1 MRGDVQN
8 GARLDAKNG
17 TTPDAQNGTMPD
29 AGYDDQPVAGPVV
42 GRGPQCDAD
51 NVSGPRSRAAAR
63 RKKRRGCH
71 DVRKEGRRYR
81 RSLRREARAR
91 EREVLKQLPKRER
104 PHAWWRT
111 RPLGVTFTVY
121 LAVYLA
127 VATALA
133 LAGADVFATWN
144 NSYYYE
150 LEVDAGHGLMRRGV
164 VDGGP
169 YIYDATTDR
178 LLPAA
183 ELDLP
188 DAGALAVFIATG
200 ARDEIGAGGSE
211 GDWSDETV
219 RTVCATMDLLRE
231 GKIRLYDWGLNYNEW
246 YPQEEVLEDNR
257 GISADNLARYDQ
269 LSRERRVQSVD
280 LFGKMTGADLEAT
293 FGESLV
299 SNTAYY
305 ATATRPAGIMTWLL
319 TFATG
324 LCPVLAYGVLGWLTF
339 RHFYRVHIAGPLA
352 ELAGAADRIAERDLD
367 FNIRVVRGRELGRL
381 SETLEH
387 MRASLLEAQRELWRT
402 AESRRRLNAAFAHD
416 LRTPIT
422 VLKGT
427 VEMAQMR
434 LRRSDTLDGDALDAL
449 SAQVARLER
458 YATSMGGLSK
468 LEDRPVERE
477 TFALDDLRE
486 ELGRHVSEVMAVRGG
501 GLGLNLPTVSE
512 ADRAPAPKTCCASA
526 STLKAAAGSRPAALL
541 AIDLPLVEEVLDNL
555 LSNACVHASSI
566 VTFDMMVDA
575 GVLTLVVTDDG
586 PGFTPEA
593 LHRGCDPF
601 FSENKSAE
609 HFGLGLNVSSVLCG
623 LHGGKIALTNAETGG
638 ARVIATFD
646 VRPDRESVF

>member
-1 MRGDVQN
+1 MRV
-8 GARLDAKNG
+8 
-17 TTPDAQNGTMPD
+17 
-29 AGYDDQPVAGPVV
+29 
-42 GRGPQCDAD
+42 
-51 NVSGPRSRAAAR
+51 
-63 RKKRRGCH
+63 
-71 DVRKEGRRYR
+71 
-81 RSLRREARAR
+81 
-91 EREVLKQLPKRER
+91 
-104 PHAWWRT
+104 WWRT

-133 LAGADVFATWN
+133 TLGISLFAGLNDEYFYKVEIEIGN
-144 NSYYYE
+144 
-150 LEVDAGHGLMRRGV
+150 GLTQRGV
-164 VDGGP
+164 VDSGP
-169 YIYDATTDR
+169 YIYDAEAGE

-183 ELDLP
+183 ELALP
-188 DAGALAVFIATG
+188 GDEPYAVFIATG
-200 ARDEIGAGGSE
+200 ARGTDGASVP
-211 GDWSDETV
+211 SDDVPVDMVTATTDMV
-219 RTVCATMDLLRE
+219 RD
-231 GKIRLYDWGLNYNEW
+231 GKVRLYDWGLNYNEW
-246 YPQEEVLEDNR
+246 YPQEEVLEDDN
-257 GISADNLARYDQ
+257 GISYENLARYDS
-269 LSRERRVQSVD
+269 LSRSGRVQTVEM
-280 LFGKMTGADLEAT
+280 FARMTGADLGQT
-293 FGESLV
+293 FGEGQV

-305 ATATRPAGIMTWLL
+305 AAPERDDGIMPWVMSFLV
-319 TFATG
+319 ASA
-324 LCPVLAYGVLGWLTF
+324 PVLAYGVLGWLTF

-352 ELAGAADRIAERDLD
+352 ELAGAADRIAGQDLD
-367 FNIRVVRGRELGRL
+367 FTIRVVRGRELGRL

-434 LRRSDTLDGDALDAL
+434 LRRGDTLDGDALDAL

-486 ELGRHVSEVMAVRGG
+486 ELGRHVSEVMAARGG
-501 GLGLNLPTVSE
+501 GLELKLPTVSE
-512 ADRAPAPKTCCASA
+512 ADGAPAPKTCCASE
-526 STLKAAAGSRPAALL
+526 STLKAATDGRPAALL

-566 VTFDMMVDA
+566 VTFGMMVDA

-638 ARVIATFD
+638 AQVIATLD

>member
-1 MRGDVQN
+1 MGGQVRGDAQN
-8 GARLDAKNG
+8 GA
-17 TTPDAQNGTMPD
+17 TPDAQNGTTPD
-29 AGYDDQPVAGPVV
+29 AEYEAQPVAGPVV

-51 NVSGPRSRAAAR
+51 NTSGSRSRAAAR
-63 RKKRRGCH
+63 RKKRRVRH
-71 DVRKEGRRYR
+71 DVRKEDRRYR

-104 PHAWWRT
+104 LHAWWRT

-211 GDWSDETV
+211 EDWPDETV
-219 RTVCATMDLLRE
+219 RTVYATMDLLRE
-231 GKIRLYDWGLNYNEW
+231 GKIRLYDWGLNFNEW

-257 GISADNLARYDQ
+257 GISADDLARYDQ

-305 ATATRPAGIMTWLL
+305 ATAAPPAGIMTWLL

-367 FNIRVVRGRELGRL
+367 FTIRVVRGRELGRL

-486 ELGRHVSEVMAVRGG
+486 ELGRHVSEVMAARGG
-501 GLGLNLPTVSE
+501 GLELKLPTASE
-512 ADRAPAPKTCCASA
+512 ADRAPAPKTCCASE
-526 STLKAAAGSRPAALL
+526 STLKAAADSRPAELL

-638 ARVIATFD
+638 ARVIATLD

>member
-1 MRGDVQN
+1 MRV
-8 GARLDAKNG
+8 
-17 TTPDAQNGTMPD
+17 
-29 AGYDDQPVAGPVV
+29 
-42 GRGPQCDAD
+42 
-51 NVSGPRSRAAAR
+51 
-63 RKKRRGCH
+63 
-71 DVRKEGRRYR
+71 
-81 RSLRREARAR
+81 
-91 EREVLKQLPKRER
+91 
-104 PHAWWRT
+104 WWRT

-133 LAGADVFATWN
+133 TLGISLFAGLNDEYFYKVEIEIGN
-144 NSYYYE
+144 
-150 LEVDAGHGLMRRGV
+150 GLTQRGV
-164 VDGGP
+164 VDSGP
-169 YIYDATTDR
+169 YIYDAEAGE

-183 ELDLP
+183 ELALP
-188 DAGALAVFIATG
+188 GDEPYAVFIATG
-200 ARDEIGAGGSE
+200 ARGTDGASVP
-211 GDWSDETV
+211 SDDVPVDMVTATTDMV
-219 RTVCATMDLLRE
+219 RD
-231 GKIRLYDWGLNYNEW
+231 GKVRLYDWGLNYNEW
-246 YPQEEVLEDNR
+246 YPQEEVLEDDN
-257 GISADNLARYDQ
+257 GISYENLARYDS
-269 LSRERRVQSVD
+269 LSRSGRVQTVEM
-280 LFGKMTGADLEAT
+280 FARMTGADLGQT
-293 FGESLV
+293 FGEGQV

-305 ATATRPAGIMTWLL
+305 AAPERDDGIMPWVMSFLV
-319 TFATG
+319 ASA
-324 LCPVLAYGVLGWLTF
+324 PVLAYGVLGWLTF

-352 ELAGAADRIAERDLD
+352 ELAGAADRIAGQDLD
-367 FNIRVVRGRELGRL
+367 FTIRVVRGRELGRL

-387 MRASLLEAQRELWRT
+387 MRASLLEAHRELWRT

-434 LRRSDTLDGDALDAL
+434 LRRGGTLDEDALDAL

-501 GLGLNLPTVSE
+501 GLGLKLPTVSE
-512 ADRAPAPKTCCASA
+512 ADGAPAPKTCCASE

-566 VTFDMMVDA
+566 VTFDMMADA

-646 VRPDRESVF
+646 VRLDRESVFERGEAAPAPGPRQG

>member
-1 MRGDVQN
+1 MRV
-8 GARLDAKNG
+8 
-17 TTPDAQNGTMPD
+17 
-29 AGYDDQPVAGPVV
+29 
-42 GRGPQCDAD
+42 
-51 NVSGPRSRAAAR
+51 
-63 RKKRRGCH
+63 
-71 DVRKEGRRYR
+71 
-81 RSLRREARAR
+81 
-91 EREVLKQLPKRER
+91 
-104 PHAWWRT
+104 WWRT

-133 LAGADVFATWN
+133 TLGISLFAGLNDEYFYKVEIEIGN
-144 NSYYYE
+144 
-150 LEVDAGHGLMRRGV
+150 GLTRRGV
-164 VDGGP
+164 VDSGP
-169 YIYDATTDR
+169 YIYDAEAGE

-183 ELDLP
+183 ELALP
-188 DAGALAVFIATG
+188 GDEPYAVFIATG
-200 ARDEIGAGGSE
+200 ARGTDGASVP
-211 GDWSDETV
+211 SDDVPVDMVTATTDMV
-219 RTVCATMDLLRE
+219 RD
-231 GKIRLYDWGLNYNEW
+231 GKVRLYDWGLNYNEW
-246 YPQEEVLEDNR
+246 YPQEEVLEDNN
-257 GISADNLARYDQ
+257 GISYENLARYDS
-269 LSRERRVQSVD
+269 LSRSGRIQTVEMFTR
-280 LFGKMTGADLEAT
+280 MTGADLGQT
-293 FGESLV
+293 FGEGQV

-305 ATATRPAGIMTWLL
+305 AAPERDDGIMPWVMSFLV
-319 TFATG
+319 ASA
-324 LCPVLAYGVLGWLTF
+324 PVLAYGVLGWLTF

-352 ELAGAADRIAERDLD
+352 ELAGAADRIAGQDLD
-367 FNIRVVRGRELGRL
+367 FAIRVVRGRELGRL

-402 AESRRRLNAAFAHD
+402 AESRRRLNAVFAHD

-434 LRRSDTLDGDALDAL
+434 LRRGDTLDEDALDAL

-486 ELGRHVSEVMAVRGG
+486 ELGRHVSEVMAARGG
-501 GLGLNLPTVSE
+501 GLELKLPTVSE
-512 ADRAPAPKTCCASA
+512 ADGAPAPKTCCASESA
-526 STLKAAAGSRPAALL
+526 LKAATDGRPAALL

-586 PGFTPEA
+586 PGFTLEA

-638 ARVIATFD
+638 ARVIATLD

>member
-1 MRGDVQN
+1 MRV
-8 GARLDAKNG
+8 
-17 TTPDAQNGTMPD
+17 
-29 AGYDDQPVAGPVV
+29 
-42 GRGPQCDAD
+42 
-51 NVSGPRSRAAAR
+51 
-63 RKKRRGCH
+63 
-71 DVRKEGRRYR
+71 
-81 RSLRREARAR
+81 
-91 EREVLKQLPKRER
+91 
-104 PHAWWRT
+104 WWRT

-133 LAGADVFATWN
+133 TLGISLFAGLNDEYFYKVEIEIGN
-144 NSYYYE
+144 
-150 LEVDAGHGLMRRGV
+150 GLTQRGV
-164 VDGGP
+164 VDSGP
-169 YIYDATTDR
+169 YIYDAEAGE

-183 ELDLP
+183 ELALP
-188 DAGALAVFIATG
+188 GDEPYAVFIATG
-200 ARDEIGAGGSE
+200 ARGTDGASVP
-211 GDWSDETV
+211 SDDVPVDMVTATTDMV
-219 RTVCATMDLLRE
+219 RD
-231 GKIRLYDWGLNYNEW
+231 GKVRLYDWGLNYNEW
-246 YPQEEVLEDNR
+246 YPQEEVLEDDN
-257 GISADNLARYDQ
+257 GISYENLARYDS
-269 LSRERRVQSVD
+269 LSRSGRVQTVEM
-280 LFGKMTGADLEAT
+280 FARMTGADLGQT
-293 FGESLV
+293 FGEGQV

-305 ATATRPAGIMTWLL
+305 AAPERDDGIMPWVMSFLV
-319 TFATG
+319 ASA
-324 LCPVLAYGVLGWLTF
+324 PVLAYGVLGWLTF

-352 ELAGAADRIAERDLD
+352 ELAGAADRIAGQDLD
-367 FNIRVVRGRELGRL
+367 FAIRVVRGRELGRL

-427 VEMAQMR
+427 VEMTQMR
-434 LRRSDTLDGDALDAL
+434 LRRGDTLDEDALDAL

-477 TFALDDLRE
+477 AVSLDDLRE
-486 ELGRHVSEVMAVRGG
+486 ELGRHVSEVMAARGG
-501 GLGLNLPTVSE
+501 GLELKLPTVSE
-512 ADRAPAPKTCCASA
+512 ADGAPAPKTCCASESA
-526 STLKAAAGSRPAALL
+526 LKAATDGRPAALL

-575 GVLTLVVTDDG
+575 GVLALVVTDDG

-638 ARVIATFD
+638 ARVIATLD

>member
-1 MRGDVQN
+1 MRV
-8 GARLDAKNG
+8 
-17 TTPDAQNGTMPD
+17 
-29 AGYDDQPVAGPVV
+29 
-42 GRGPQCDAD
+42 
-51 NVSGPRSRAAAR
+51 
-63 RKKRRGCH
+63 
-71 DVRKEGRRYR
+71 
-81 RSLRREARAR
+81 
-91 EREVLKQLPKRER
+91 
-104 PHAWWRT
+104 WWRT
-111 RPLGVTFTVY
+111 RPLGVAFTVY

-133 LAGADVFATWN
+133 TLGISLFAGLNDEYFYKVEIEIGN
-144 NSYYYE
+144 
-150 LEVDAGHGLMRRGV
+150 GLTQRGV
-164 VDGGP
+164 VDSGP
-169 YIYDATTDR
+169 YIYDAEAGE

-183 ELDLP
+183 ELALP
-188 DAGALAVFIATG
+188 GDEPYAVFIATG
-200 ARDEIGAGGSE
+200 ARGTDGASVP
-211 GDWSDETV
+211 SDDVPVDMVTATTDMV
-219 RTVCATMDLLRE
+219 RD
-231 GKIRLYDWGLNYNEW
+231 GKVRLYDWGLNYNEW
-246 YPQEEVLEDNR
+246 YPQEEVLEDDN
-257 GISADNLARYDQ
+257 GISYENLARYDS
-269 LSRERRVQSVD
+269 LSRSGRVQTVEM
-280 LFGKMTGADLEAT
+280 FARMTGADLGQT
-293 FGESLV
+293 FGEGQV

-305 ATATRPAGIMTWLL
+305 AAPERDDGIMPWVMSFLV
-319 TFATG
+319 ASA
-324 LCPVLAYGVLGWLTF
+324 PVLAYGGLGWLTF

-352 ELAGAADRIAERDLD
+352 ELAGAADRIAEQDLD
-367 FNIRVVRGRELGRL
+367 FAIGTVRGRELGRL

-434 LRRSDTLDGDALDAL
+434 LRRGDTLDVGALDAL

-477 TFALDDLRE
+477 AFVPDDLRE
-486 ELGRHVSEVMAVRGG
+486 ELGRHVSEVMAARGG
-501 GLGLNLPTVSE
+501 LELKLPTMPE
-512 ADRAPAPKTCCASA
+512 PADAPAPKTYCASEL
-526 STLKAAAGSRPAALL
+526 TPKAATDSRPAAPLFL
-541 AIDLPLVEEVLDNL
+541 DLPLVEEVLDNL
-555 LSNACVHASSI
+555 LGNACVHASSS

-593 LHRGCDPF
+593 LHRGCDPY
-601 FSENKSAE
+601 FSESKSAE

>member
-1 MRGDVQN
+1 MRAD
-8 GARLDAKNG
+8 
-17 TTPDAQNGTMPD
+17 TE
-29 AGYDDQPVAGPVV
+29 
-42 GRGPQCDAD
+42 RGPNSDANRD
-51 NVSGPRSRAAAR
+51 KGPDETWLGPADC
-63 RKKRRGCH
+63 RKKRHADRFEC
-71 DVRKEGRRYR
+71 KERRRAR
-81 RSLRREARAR
+81 RAERREARAR
-91 EREVLKQLPKRER
+91 EREALKQLPRRER
-104 PHAWWRT
+104 LRAWWCT

-133 LAGADVFATWN
+133 LAGADVFAAWN

-200 ARDEIGAGGSE
+200 ARGEAAVGGSE
-211 GDWSDETV
+211 EDWSDETV
-219 RTVCATMDLLRE
+219 RTVYATMDLLRE
-231 GKIRLYDWGLNYNEW
+231 GKVKLYDWGLNYNDW

-293 FGESLV
+293 FGENLV

-305 ATATRPAGIMTWLL
+305 ATATRPTGIMTWLL

-324 LCPVLAYGVLGWLTF
+324 LCPVLAYGGLGWLTF

-352 ELAGAADRIAERDLD
+352 DLAGAADRIAEQDLD
-367 FNIRVVRGRELGRL
+367 FAIGAVRGRELGRL

-387 MRASLLEAQRELWRT
+387 MRASLFEAQRELWRT

-434 LRRSDTLDGDALDAL
+434 LRRGDTLDAGALDAL

-458 YATSMGGLSK
+458 YATSMGGLTK

-477 TFALDDLRE
+477 SLALDELRE
-486 ELGRHVSEVMAVRGG
+486 ELDRHVSGVIAARGG
-501 GLGLNLPTVSE
+501 GLKLELPSMGE
-512 ADRAPAPKTCCASA
+512 AAGAPAPETAAMTAPDAIGGSASA
-526 STLKAAAGSRPAALL
+526 ADGRPAAPLFL
-541 AIDLPLVEEVLDNL
+541 DLPLVEEVLDNL
-555 LSNACVHASSI
+555 LSNACVHASTC
-566 VTFDMMVDA
+566 VAFDMMVDA
-575 GVLTLVVTDDG
+575 GVLTVVVTDDG

-593 LHRGCDPF
+593 LRRGCDPF

-609 HFGLGLNVSSVLCG
+609 HFGLGLNVSSILCG
-623 LHGGKIALTNAETGG
+623 LHGGKT
-638 ARVIATFD
+638 
-646 VRPDRESVF
+646 P

>member
-1 MRGDVQN
+1 MRGDAQN
-8 GARLDAKNG
+8 GA
-17 TTPDAQNGTMPD
+17 TPDAQNGTTPD
-29 AGYDDQPVAGPVV
+29 AEYEAQPVAGPVV

-51 NVSGPRSRAAAR
+51 NTSGSRSRAAAR
-63 RKKRRGCH
+63 RKKRRVRH
-71 DVRKEGRRYR
+71 DVRKEDRRYR

-104 PHAWWRT
+104 LHAWWRT

-211 GDWSDETV
+211 EDWPDETV
-219 RTVCATMDLLRE
+219 RTVYATMDLLRE
-231 GKIRLYDWGLNYNEW
+231 GKIRLYDWGLNFNEW

-257 GISADNLARYDQ
+257 GISADDLARYDQ

-305 ATATRPAGIMTWLL
+305 ATAAPPAGIMTWLL

-367 FNIRVVRGRELGRL
+367 FTIRVVRGRELGRL

-486 ELGRHVSEVMAVRGG
+486 ELGRHVSEVMAARGG
-501 GLGLNLPTVSE
+501 GLELKLPTASE
-512 ADRAPAPKTCCASA
+512 ADRAPAPKTCCASE
-526 STLKAAAGSRPAALL
+526 STLKAAADSRPAELL

-638 ARVIATFD
+638 ARVIATLD

>member
-1 MRGDVQN
+1 MRV
-8 GARLDAKNG
+8 
-17 TTPDAQNGTMPD
+17 
-29 AGYDDQPVAGPVV
+29 
-42 GRGPQCDAD
+42 
-51 NVSGPRSRAAAR
+51 
-63 RKKRRGCH
+63 
-71 DVRKEGRRYR
+71 
-81 RSLRREARAR
+81 
-91 EREVLKQLPKRER
+91 
-104 PHAWWRT
+104 WWRT

-133 LAGADVFATWN
+133 TLGISLFAGLNDEYFYKVEIEIGN
-144 NSYYYE
+144 
-150 LEVDAGHGLMRRGV
+150 GLTQRGV
-164 VDGGP
+164 VDSGP
-169 YIYDATTDR
+169 YIYDAEAGE

-183 ELDLP
+183 ELALP
-188 DAGALAVFIATG
+188 GDGPYAVFIATG
-200 ARDEIGAGGSE
+200 ARGTDGASVP
-211 GDWSDETV
+211 SDDVPVDMVTATTDMV
-219 RTVCATMDLLRE
+219 RD
-231 GKIRLYDWGLNYNEW
+231 GKVRLYDWGLNYNEW
-246 YPQEEVLEDNR
+246 YPQEEVLEDDN
-257 GISADNLARYDQ
+257 GISYENLARYDS
-269 LSRERRVQSVD
+269 LSRSGRVQTVEM
-280 LFGKMTGADLEAT
+280 FARMTGADLGQT
-293 FGESLV
+293 FGEGQV

-305 ATATRPAGIMTWLL
+305 AAPERDDGIMPWVMSFLV
-319 TFATG
+319 ASA
-324 LCPVLAYGVLGWLTF
+324 PVLAYGGLGWLTF

-352 ELAGAADRIAERDLD
+352 ELAGAADRIAEQDLD
-367 FNIRVVRGRELGRL
+367 FAIGTVRGRELGRL

-434 LRRSDTLDGDALDAL
+434 LRRGDTLDGDALDAL

-512 ADRAPAPKTCCASA
+512 ADRAPAPKTCCASE
-526 STLKAAAGSRPAALL
+526 STLKAATGSRPAALL

-555 LSNACVHASSI
+555 LSNACVHASTR
-566 VTFDMMVDA
+566 VAFDMMVDA
-575 GVLTLVVTDDG
+575 GVLTVVVTDDG

-593 LHRGCDPF
+593 LRRGCDPF

-623 LHGGKIALTNAETGG
+623 LHGGRIALANAGSGG

-646 VRPDRESVF
+646 VRLDRESVFERGEAAPAPGPRQG

>member
-1 MRGDVQN
+1 MRV
-8 GARLDAKNG
+8 
-17 TTPDAQNGTMPD
+17 
-29 AGYDDQPVAGPVV
+29 
-42 GRGPQCDAD
+42 
-51 NVSGPRSRAAAR
+51 
-63 RKKRRGCH
+63 
-71 DVRKEGRRYR
+71 
-81 RSLRREARAR
+81 
-91 EREVLKQLPKRER
+91 
-104 PHAWWRT
+104 WWRT

-133 LAGADVFATWN
+133 TLGISLFAGLNDEYFYKVEIEIGN
-144 NSYYYE
+144 
-150 LEVDAGHGLMRRGV
+150 GLTQRGV
-164 VDGGP
+164 VDSGP
-169 YIYDATTDR
+169 YIYDAEAGE

-183 ELDLP
+183 ELALP
-188 DAGALAVFIATG
+188 GDEPYAVFIATG
-200 ARDEIGAGGSE
+200 ARGTDGASVP
-211 GDWSDETV
+211 SDDVPVDMVTATTDMV
-219 RTVCATMDLLRE
+219 RD
-231 GKIRLYDWGLNYNEW
+231 GKVRLYDWGLNYNEW
-246 YPQEEVLEDNR
+246 YPQEEVLEDDN
-257 GISADNLARYDQ
+257 GISYENLARYDS
-269 LSRERRVQSVD
+269 LSRSGRVQTVEM
-280 LFGKMTGADLEAT
+280 FARMTGADLGQT
-293 FGESLV
+293 FGEGQV

-305 ATATRPAGIMTWLL
+305 AAPERDDGIMPWVMSFLV
-319 TFATG
+319 ASA
-324 LCPVLAYGVLGWLTF
+324 PVLAYGVLGWLTF

-352 ELAGAADRIAERDLD
+352 ELAGAADRIAGQDLD
-367 FNIRVVRGRELGRL
+367 FTIRVVRGRELGRL

-387 MRASLLEAQRELWRT
+387 MRASLLEAHRELWRT

-434 LRRSDTLDGDALDAL
+434 LRRGGTLDEDALDAL

-501 GLGLNLPTVSE
+501 GLGLKLPTVSE
-512 ADRAPAPKTCCASA
+512 ADGAPAPKTCCASE

-566 VTFDMMVDA
+566 VTFDMMADA

-623 LHGGKIALTNAETGG
+623 LHGGKIALANAETGG

>member
-1 MRGDVQN
+1 MGGQVRGDAGRDPN
-8 GARLDAKNG
+8 
-17 TTPDAQNGTMPD
+17 PDANRDKGSDGTWL
-29 AGYDDQPVAGPVV
+29 GS
-42 GRGPQCDAD
+42 AD
-51 NVSGPRSRAAAR
+51 C
-63 RKKRRGCH
+63 RKKRHADRYEC
-71 DVRKEGRRYR
+71 KEHRRAR
-81 RSLRREARAR
+81 RAERREARAR
-91 EREVLKQLPKRER
+91 EREALKQLPRRER
-104 PHAWWRT
+104 LRAWWCT

-211 GDWSDETV
+211 EDWPDETV
-219 RTVCATMDLLRE
+219 RTVYATMDLLRE
-231 GKIRLYDWGLNYNEW
+231 GKIRLYDWGLNFNEW

-257 GISADNLARYDQ
+257 GISADDLARYDQ

-305 ATATRPAGIMTWLL
+305 ATAAPPAGIMTWLL

-339 RHFYRVHIAGPLA
+339 RHFYCVHIAGPLA

-434 LRRSDTLDGDALDAL
+434 LRRGDTLDGDALDAL

-468 LEDRPVERE
+468 LEDRPVECE
-477 TFALDDLRE
+477 AFALDDLRE
-486 ELGRHVSEVMAVRGG
+486 ELGRHVSEVMAARGG
-501 GLGLNLPTVSE
+501 GLELKLPTASE
-512 ADRAPAPKTCCASA
+512 ADRAPAPKTCCASE
-526 STLKAAAGSRPAALL
+526 STLKAAADSRPAELL

-638 ARVIATFD
+638 ARVIATLD

>member
-1 MRGDVQN
+1 MGGQVRGDAQN
-8 GARLDAKNG
+8 GA
-17 TTPDAQNGTMPD
+17 TPDAQNGTMPD
-29 AGYDDQPVAGPVV
+29 AEYDAQPVAGAVV

-51 NVSGPRSRAAAR
+51 NTSGSRSRAAAR
-63 RKKRRGCH
+63 RKKRRVRH

-104 PHAWWRT
+104 LHAWWRT

-211 GDWSDETV
+211 EDWSDETV

-352 ELAGAADRIAERDLD
+352 ELAGAADRIAGQDLD
-367 FNIRVVRGRELGRL
+367 FTIRVVRGRELGRL

-434 LRRSDTLDGDALDAL
+434 LRRGDTLDGDALDAL

-477 TFALDDLRE
+477 AFALDDLRE
-486 ELGRHVSEVMAVRGG
+486 ELGRHVSEVMATRGG
-501 GLGLNLPTVSE
+501 GLELKLPTVSE
-512 ADRAPAPKTCCASA
+512 ADRAPAPKTCCASE
-526 STLKAAAGSRPAALL
+526 STLKAATDGRPAALL

-566 VTFDMMVDA
+566 VAFGMMVDA

-623 LHGGKIALTNAETGG
+623 LHGGKIALTNVETGG

-646 VRPDRESVF
+646 VRPDWESVF

>member
-1 MRGDVQN
+1 MRV
-8 GARLDAKNG
+8 
-17 TTPDAQNGTMPD
+17 
-29 AGYDDQPVAGPVV
+29 
-42 GRGPQCDAD
+42 
-51 NVSGPRSRAAAR
+51 
-63 RKKRRGCH
+63 
-71 DVRKEGRRYR
+71 
-81 RSLRREARAR
+81 
-91 EREVLKQLPKRER
+91 
-104 PHAWWRT
+104 WWRT

-133 LAGADVFATWN
+133 TLGISLFAGLNDEYFYKVEIEIGN
-144 NSYYYE
+144 
-150 LEVDAGHGLMRRGV
+150 GLTQRGV
-164 VDGGP
+164 VDSGP
-169 YIYDATTDR
+169 YIYDAEAGE

-183 ELDLP
+183 ELALP
-188 DAGALAVFIATG
+188 GDEPYAVFIATG
-200 ARDEIGAGGSE
+200 ARGTDGASVP
-211 GDWSDETV
+211 SDDVPVDMVTATTDMV
-219 RTVCATMDLLRE
+219 RD
-231 GKIRLYDWGLNYNEW
+231 GKVRLYDWGLNYNEW
-246 YPQEEVLEDNR
+246 YPQEEVLEDDN
-257 GISADNLARYDQ
+257 GISYENLARYDS
-269 LSRERRVQSVD
+269 LSRSGRVQTVEM
-280 LFGKMTGADLEAT
+280 FARMTGADLGQT
-293 FGESLV
+293 FGEGQV

-305 ATATRPAGIMTWLL
+305 AAPERDDGIMPWVMSFLV
-319 TFATG
+319 ASA
-324 LCPVLAYGVLGWLTF
+324 PVLAYGVLGWLTF

-352 ELAGAADRIAERDLD
+352 ELAGAADRIAGQDLD
-367 FNIRVVRGRELGRL
+367 FTIRVVRGRELGRL

-434 LRRSDTLDGDALDAL
+434 LRRGDTLDEDALDAL

-512 ADRAPAPKTCCASA
+512 ADRAPAPKTCCASE
-526 STLKAAAGSRPAALL
+526 STLKAATGSRPAALL

-566 VTFDMMVDA
+566 VTFGMMVDA

-623 LHGGKIALTNAETGG
+623 LHGGKIALTNVETGG
-638 ARVIATFD
+638 ARVIATLD

>member
-1 MRGDVQN
+1 MRV
-8 GARLDAKNG
+8 
-17 TTPDAQNGTMPD
+17 
-29 AGYDDQPVAGPVV
+29 
-42 GRGPQCDAD
+42 
-51 NVSGPRSRAAAR
+51 
-63 RKKRRGCH
+63 
-71 DVRKEGRRYR
+71 
-81 RSLRREARAR
+81 
-91 EREVLKQLPKRER
+91 
-104 PHAWWRT
+104 WWRT

-133 LAGADVFATWN
+133 TLGISLFAGLNDEYFYKVEIEIGN
-144 NSYYYE
+144 
-150 LEVDAGHGLMRRGV
+150 GLTQRGV
-164 VDGGP
+164 VDSGP
-169 YIYDATTDR
+169 YIYDAEAGE

-183 ELDLP
+183 ELALP
-188 DAGALAVFIATG
+188 GDEPYAVFIATG
-200 ARDEIGAGGSE
+200 ARGTDGASVP
-211 GDWSDETV
+211 SDDVPVDMVTATTDMV
-219 RTVCATMDLLRE
+219 RD
-231 GKIRLYDWGLNYNEW
+231 GKVRLYDWGLNYNEW
-246 YPQEEVLEDNR
+246 YPQEEVLEDDN
-257 GISADNLARYDQ
+257 GISYENLARYDS
-269 LSRERRVQSVD
+269 LSRSGRVQTVEM
-280 LFGKMTGADLEAT
+280 FARMTGADLGQT
-293 FGESLV
+293 FGEGQV

-305 ATATRPAGIMTWLL
+305 AAPERDDGIMPWVMSFLV
-319 TFATG
+319 ASA
-324 LCPVLAYGVLGWLTF
+324 PVLAYGVLGWLTF

-352 ELAGAADRIAERDLD
+352 ELAGAADRIAGQDLD
-367 FNIRVVRGRELGRL
+367 FTIRVVRGRELGRL

-434 LRRSDTLDGDALDAL
+434 LRRGDTLDGDALDAL

-477 TFALDDLRE
+477 AFLLDDLRE
-486 ELGRHVSEVMAVRGG
+486 ELGRHVSEVMAARGG
-501 GLGLNLPTVSE
+501 GLGLTLSE
-512 ADRAPAPKTCCASA
+512 ADRAPAPKTRCASE
-526 STLKAAAGSRPAALL
+526 STLKAATDGRPAALL

-566 VTFDMMVDA
+566 VTFGMMVDA

-646 VRPDRESVF
+646 VRLDRESVFERGEAAPAPGPRQG

>member
-1 MRGDVQN
+1 MGGQVR
-8 GARLDAKNG
+8 A
-17 TTPDAQNGTMPD
+17 D
-29 AGYDDQPVAGPVV
+29 AGRDSNPDVNRDKGSD
-42 GRGPQCDAD
+42 GTWLCSAD
-51 NVSGPRSRAAAR
+51 CRKRRRADRYECKERRRAR
-63 RKKRRGCH
+63 RA
-71 DVRKEGRRYR
+71 E
-81 RSLRREARAR
+81 RRETRAR
-91 EREVLKQLPKRER
+91 EREALKRLPRRER
-104 PHAWWRT
+104 VRVWWRT

-127 VATALA
+127 VATVLA
-133 LAGADVFATWN
+133 TLGISLFAGLNDEYFYKVEIEIGN
-144 NSYYYE
+144 
-150 LEVDAGHGLMRRGV
+150 GLTQRGV
-164 VDGGP
+164 VDSGP
-169 YIYDATTDR
+169 YIYDAEAGE

-183 ELDLP
+183 ELALP
-188 DAGALAVFIATG
+188 GDEPYAVFIATG
-200 ARDEIGAGGSE
+200 ARGTDGASVP
-211 GDWSDETV
+211 SDDVPVDMVTATTDMV
-219 RTVCATMDLLRE
+219 RD
-231 GKIRLYDWGLNYNEW
+231 GKVRLYDWGLNYNEW
-246 YPQEEVLEDNR
+246 YPQEEVLEDDN
-257 GISADNLARYDQ
+257 GISYENLARYDS
-269 LSRERRVQSVD
+269 LSRSGRVQTVEM
-280 LFGKMTGADLEAT
+280 FARMTGADLGQT
-293 FGESLV
+293 FGEGQV

-305 ATATRPAGIMTWLL
+305 AAPERDDGIMPWVMSFLV
-319 TFATG
+319 ASA
-324 LCPVLAYGVLGWLTF
+324 PVLAYGVLGWLTF

-352 ELAGAADRIAERDLD
+352 ELAGAADRIAGQDLD
-367 FNIRVVRGRELGRL
+367 FTIRVVRGRELGRL

-387 MRASLLEAQRELWRT
+387 MRASLLEAHRELWRT

-434 LRRSDTLDGDALDAL
+434 LRRGDTLDEDALDAL

-486 ELGRHVSEVMAVRGG
+486 ELGRHVSEVMAARGG
-501 GLGLNLPTVSE
+501 GLELKLPTVSE
-512 ADRAPAPKTCCASA
+512 ADGAPAPKTCCASESA
-526 STLKAAAGSRPAALL
+526 LKAATDGRPAALL

-586 PGFTPEA
+586 SGFTPEA

-638 ARVIATFD
+638 ARVIATLD

>member
-1 MRGDVQN
+1 MRV
-8 GARLDAKNG
+8 
-17 TTPDAQNGTMPD
+17 
-29 AGYDDQPVAGPVV
+29 
-42 GRGPQCDAD
+42 
-51 NVSGPRSRAAAR
+51 
-63 RKKRRGCH
+63 
-71 DVRKEGRRYR
+71 
-81 RSLRREARAR
+81 
-91 EREVLKQLPKRER
+91 
-104 PHAWWRT
+104 WWRT

-133 LAGADVFATWN
+133 TLGISLFAGLNDEYFYKVEIEIGN
-144 NSYYYE
+144 
-150 LEVDAGHGLMRRGV
+150 GLTQRGV
-164 VDGGP
+164 VDSGP
-169 YIYDATTDR
+169 YIYDAEAGE

-183 ELDLP
+183 ELALP
-188 DAGALAVFIATG
+188 GDEPYAVFIATG
-200 ARDEIGAGGSE
+200 ARGTDGASVP
-211 GDWSDETV
+211 SDDVPVDMVTATTDMV
-219 RTVCATMDLLRE
+219 RD
-231 GKIRLYDWGLNYNEW
+231 GKVRLYDWGLNYNEW
-246 YPQEEVLEDNR
+246 YPQEEVLEDDN
-257 GISADNLARYDQ
+257 GISYENLARYDS
-269 LSRERRVQSVD
+269 LSRSGRVQTVEM
-280 LFGKMTGADLEAT
+280 FARMTGADLGQT
-293 FGESLV
+293 FGEGQV

-305 ATATRPAGIMTWLL
+305 AAPERDDGIMPWVMSFLV
-319 TFATG
+319 ASA
-324 LCPVLAYGVLGWLTF
+324 PVLAYGVLGWLTF

-352 ELAGAADRIAERDLD
+352 ELAGAADRIAGQDLD
-367 FNIRVVRGRELGRL
+367 FAIRVVRGRELGRL

-434 LRRSDTLDGDALDAL
+434 LRRGDTLDEDALDAL

-477 TFALDDLRE
+477 AVSLDDLRE
-486 ELGRHVSEVMAVRGG
+486 ELGRHVSEVMAARGG
-501 GLGLNLPTVSE
+501 GLELKLPTVSE
-512 ADRAPAPKTCCASA
+512 ADGAPAPKTCCASESA
-526 STLKAAAGSRPAALL
+526 LKAATDGRPAALL

-575 GVLTLVVTDDG
+575 GVLALVVTDDG

-623 LHGGKIALTNAETGG
+623 LHGGRIALANAESGG

-646 VRPDRESVF
+646 VRLDRESVFERGEAAPAPGPRQG